1 MNKQQLEGMY
11 GYFRMVL
18 GMSRHLINQFPDDKM
33 DFRPV
38 PESRSVG
45 EIVAHLYTFLPDAQ
59 STVAKGEQ
67 VSSPE
72 PKLTTKAEALA
83 YIDSQVEKAFQVFAG
98 LTDAQ
103 LSKSI
108 AAYGEEFAGWQ
119 FLSFAYDEHW
129 HHRGQLTVYLRLCGV
144 APIMLYDY
152 GQLEA
157 KA

>member
-18 GMSRHLINQFPDDKM
+18 GMSRRLIEQFPDDKM

-38 PESRSVG
+38 PESRSAA
-45 EIVAHLYTFLPDAQ
+45 EIIAHLYTFLADAQ
-59 STVAKGEQ
+59 TTVAKGEQ
-67 VSSPE
+67 LSNPE
-72 PKLTTKAEALA
+72 PKLATKAEALA
-83 YIDSQVEKAFQVFAG
+83 YMDSQVEKAFQVFAG

-103 LSKSI
+103 LSASI
-108 AAYGEEFAGWQ
+108 TAWGEPFTAWQ
-119 FLSFAYDEHW
+119 FVSFAYDEHW